1 MFIRN
6 CLILLILLIISN
18 NFISLIISIK
28 DGTEY
33 CNSHPVSAH
42 SPETAP
48 HHFMSTRGEHFNAED
63 PNLYLSR
70 KCDNLFLMIARTDKV
85 SNVYENVLR
94 ICSFIIHVLALLYI
108 KDKIIKT
115 WAYYDERE
123 SDLSD
128 YTVIIKNIPAGLGVR
143 GKLEEFITKETV
155 D

>member
-33 CNSHPVSAH
+33 CNSHPVAAH
-42 SPETAP
+42 SPETSP
-48 HHFMSTRGEHFNAED
+48 HHFMSTRGGHLEAED

-70 KCDNLFLMIARTDKV
+70 KCNNLFLMIARTDKV

-128 YTVIIKNIPAGLGVR
+128 YTVIIKNIPVGVGVR